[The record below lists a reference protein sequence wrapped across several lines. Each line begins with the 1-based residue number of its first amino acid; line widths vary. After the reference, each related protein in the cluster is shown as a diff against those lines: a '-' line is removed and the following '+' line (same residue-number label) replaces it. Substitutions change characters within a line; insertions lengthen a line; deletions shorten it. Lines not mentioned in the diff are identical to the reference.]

1 MGKDRSMNLA
11 TSNGGSQQVA
21 DQRTEPDAAFLG
33 LRFDKSAR
41 EVRREP
47 WLTPILAA
55 GVESVS
61 RANDRR
67 MAAAS
72 AARAIGSDRSIARGY
87 RLLAPPQKAEA
98 S

>member
-1 MGKDRSMNLA
+1 MGKDRSMNPA

-47 WLTPILAA
+47 
-55 GVESVS
+55 
-61 RANDRR
+61 
-67 MAAAS
+67 
-72 AARAIGSDRSIARGY
+72 
-87 RLLAPPQKAEA
+87 
-98 S
+98 

>member
-41 EVRREP
+41 EVRRGP